1 MSAHNWTRRLFIGAV
16 AIALLYTTACA
27 YMWATQRDH
36 VFEPELLLQT
46 TPDRLGM
53 KFEEL
58 RIPVGSGADQG
69 ELYGWWVPAEPQF
82 RHVTDEAT
90 SHSTRPAN
98 NARQVAGYGAASRL
112 RELLPSRAAITGESV
127 SERSEAAL
135 NAPTILYLH
144 GNYRNIGNN
153 LEHTLRL
160 HKLGFNVLLP
170 DYRGF
175 GKSSGG
181 KPNEAKVYE
190 DAEAA
195 WQYLLKQRGVQPGQA
210 FIYGHSLG
218 GAIAIDLAVHHAEA
232 AGLITEST
240 FTSMVEMGKLSYAYL
255 PVDWILNQRF
265 ESLQKIAALKVPV
278 LLIHGTWDKTV
289 PVKMAQQL
297 YATAQQPKTL
307 ILIEGGEHNNSA
319 AVGWTEYRDAMTAF
333 VKQYAH

>member
-1 MSAHNWTRRLFIGAV
+1 MFVEKAGIGGMSARHWTRRLSIGAV
-16 AIALLYTTACA
+16 VIALLYAAACA

-58 RIPVGSGADQG
+58 RIPVGSGVDQG
-69 ELYGWWVPAEPQF
+69 ELYGWWVPAERQL
-82 RHVTDEAT
+82 RHVT
-90 SHSTRPAN
+90 
-98 NARQVAGYGAASRL
+98 GAASRL

-127 SERSEAAL
+127 SERNEAAL

-218 GAIAIDLAVHHAEA
+218 GAIAIDLATHHPEA

-240 FTSMVEMGKLSYAYL
+240 FTSMAEMGKLSYAYL
-255 PVDWILNQRF
+255 PVDWLLNQRF
-265 ESLQKIAALKVPV
+265 ESLKKIAALKVPV
-278 LLIHGTWDKTV
+278 LLIHGTWDKTI

-297 YATAQQPKTL
+297 YAAAPQPKTL
-307 ILIEGGEHNNSA
+307 TLIEGGEHNNSA
-319 AVGWTEYRDAMTAF
+319 AVGLIEYRDAVMAF
-333 VKQYAH
+333 VKQNTH

>member
-1 MSAHNWTRRLFIGAV
+1 MRNWTRRLSIGAV
-16 AIALLYTTACA
+16 AIVVVYAAACT
-27 YMWATQRDH
+27 YMWATQLDH

-69 ELYGWWVPAEPQF
+69 ELQAWWIPAGQP
-82 RHVTDEAT
+82 
-90 SHSTRPAN
+90 
-98 NARQVAGYGAASRL
+98 
-112 RELLPSRAAITGESV
+112 
-127 SERSEAAL
+127 
-135 NAPTILYLH
+135 NAPTLLYLH

-160 HKLGFNVLLP
+160 HNLGFNVLLS
-170 DYRGF
+170 DYRGY

-181 KPNEAKVYE
+181 RPNEAKVYE

-195 WQYLLKQRGVQPGQA
+195 WQYLLKQRGVKPQQA

-218 GAIAIDLAVHHAEA
+218 GAIAIDLAMHHPEA
-232 AGLITEST
+232 AGLIIESS
-240 FTSMVEMGKLSYAYL
+240 FTSMVEMGKLAYPFL
-255 PVDWILNQRF
+255 PVDWLLDQRF
-265 ESLQKIAALKVPV
+265 DALKKISRLKIPV
-278 LLIHGTWDKTV
+278 LLIHGTWDKRV

-297 YATAQQPKTL
+297 YAAAPQPKTL
-307 ILIEGGEHNNSA
+307 TLIEGGEHNNSG
-319 AVGWTEYRDAMTAF
+319 AVGWTEYRDAVTAF